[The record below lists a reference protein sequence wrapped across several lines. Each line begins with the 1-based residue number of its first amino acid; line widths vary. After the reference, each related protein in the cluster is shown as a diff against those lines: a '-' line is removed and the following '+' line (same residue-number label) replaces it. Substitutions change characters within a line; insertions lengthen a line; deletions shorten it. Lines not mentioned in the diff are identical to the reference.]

1 MIKGVLQKN
10 QKKYTIT
17 KKTFLRGIVIGI
29 VISFI
34 VTFLSWMGFLRGW
47 ENGVFDFMIW
57 WGKEKKSNDV
67 IIIEIDGDDY
77 HDVFNSLSPLS
88 RKKLSEIIL
97 KIAKAQPKA
106 IAIDINLSDDTAE
119 DKYLI
124 EAFQKLGELNVPVIL
139 PSEMEHKLPI
149 NSGNLLFG
157 TIEYPISRDGVIRE
171 MFLVKDVGQKKSHPC
186 LPLTILAATEGYTWK
201 RFYEI
206 LSSHKKTNKNSQPRK
221 GKLEAILKNGS
232 HFPVQ
237 KIQYIG
243 DKSSFNSF
251 KSSFIFKISDRFF
264 KSKNIF
270 SDKII
275 IIGGTFEEARD
286 FYMTPKGKMSGV
298 EIIANSVETLLNAR
312 ILKPINHL
320 VEFLME
326 IAIILI
332 LSYYFLRFSAF
343 KGTLIG
349 LITILPL
356 AIFGSFVAFSSLS
369 RWLNFIPVG
378 VSIILHGQVSF
389 FEWYGELKKELI
401 KLKSDLSE
409 KENEISNLKHT
420 IGDLQKM
427 KEKEDKEVP

>member
-1 MIKGVLQKN
+1 MKKGVLHKKKN
-10 QKKYTIT
+10 KHSIT
-17 KKTFLRGIVIGI
+17 KDTFFRGIIIGV
-29 VISFI
+29 VISII
-34 VTFLSWMGFLRGW
+34 VTFLSWMGFLGGW
-47 ENGVFDFMIW
+47 ENDVFDFMIW
-57 WGKEKKSNDV
+57 WEKEKKSNDV
-67 IIIEIDGDDY
+67 MIIEIDRNDY
-77 HDVFNSLSPLS
+77 QEIFNSTSPLS
-88 RKKLSEIIL
+88 RKKLSQILL

-119 DKYLI
+119 DKYLV

-139 PSEMEHKLPI
+139 PSEMEQKLPM
-149 NSGNLLFG
+149 NSDHLLFG
-157 TIEYPISRDGVIRE
+157 TNEYPISKDGVIRE
-171 MFLVKDVGQKKSHPC
+171 MFLVNDVAQKKTYPC
-186 LPLTILAATEGYTWK
+186 FPFTILATTEGYTWK
-201 RFYEI
+201 HFQEI
-206 LSSHKKTNKNSQPRK
+206 LSSHKKTNKNSQPKK

-232 HFPVQ
+232 YSSVQ
-237 KIQYIG
+237 KIHYIG

-251 KSSFIFKISDRFF
+251 KSSVLFKISDRFF

-275 IIGGTFEEARD
+275 IIGGTFEESRD

-298 EIIANSVETLLNAR
+298 EIIANSVETLLNAK

-326 IAIILI
+326 IVIIII
-332 LSYYFLRFSAF
+332 LSYYFIRFSPS

-378 VSIILHGQVSF
+378 VSIIVHGQVSF
-389 FEWYGELKKELI
+389 FEGYGELKKEII
-401 KLKSDLSE
+401 KLKSDMSE
-409 KENEISNLKHT
+409 KENEISRLKHT
-420 IGDLQKM
+420 IDDLQKM
-427 KEKEDKEVP
+427 KEKEDKEDR